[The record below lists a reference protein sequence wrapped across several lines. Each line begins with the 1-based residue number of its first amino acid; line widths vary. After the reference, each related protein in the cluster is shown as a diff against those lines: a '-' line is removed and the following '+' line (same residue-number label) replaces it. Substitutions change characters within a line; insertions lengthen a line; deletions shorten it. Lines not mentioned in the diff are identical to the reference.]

1 MIARTFVAVNF
12 VAALAKSREL
22 GMWGQL
28 MPLGNQMWIC
38 WED

>member
-1 MIARTFVAVNF
+1 MARTFMAVNF
-12 VAALAKSREL
+12 VAALRKAQEL

-28 MPLGNQMWIC
+28 IPVGNRMWIC